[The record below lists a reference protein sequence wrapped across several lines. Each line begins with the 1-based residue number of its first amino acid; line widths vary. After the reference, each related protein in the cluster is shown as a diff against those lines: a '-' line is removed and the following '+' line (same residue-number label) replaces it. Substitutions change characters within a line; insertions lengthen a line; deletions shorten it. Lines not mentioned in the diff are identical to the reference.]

1 MSLADRDTDDHDSE
15 GHLPEESELE
25 AGSPEQGRGL
35 RALLLTVAYDG
46 SNYFGWQRQPEHPT
60 VQAELERALAEVT
73 GESSIRALASS
84 RTDTGVHAIGQSV
97 LCRTSN
103 WKASADKFPFALN
116 TKLPLDIVVR
126 DAREVPI
133 DFFPLRHSTGKRY
146 RYLVYCSR
154 KGDPIN
160 ARTHWWVR
168 RRMSLERMQAAA
180 KLLVGEHDF
189 ASFQST
195 GSPRS
200 STIRNVKELTISR
213 NDHMDGH
220 LYSFE
225 IEANGF
231 LYNMVRN
238 IVGTL
243 VQVGVGREEPEWIN
257 HVLRAGNR
265 CIAGATAPPQGLCL
279 MQVFY

>member
-1 MSLADRDTDDHDSE
+1 
-15 GHLPEESELE
+15 
-25 AGSPEQGRGL
+25 
-35 RALLLTVAYDG
+35 VAYDG

-60 VQAELERALAEVT
+60 IQAELERALAEVT

-97 LCRTSN
+97 LCRIKN
-103 WKASADKFPFALN
+103 WNASADKLPFALN

-126 DAREVPI
+126 EGVDVPI
-133 DFFPLRHSTGKRY
+133 DFYPLRHSTGKRY
-146 RYLVYCSR
+146 RYQVYCSR
-154 KGDPIN
+154 KGDPIH

-168 RRMSLERMQAAA
+168 RRMSHERMQLAARY
-180 KLLVGEHDF
+180 LVGEHDF

-200 STIRNVKELTISR
+200 STVRNVKERSISKH
-213 NDHMDGH
+213 DHMDGQ
-220 LYSFE
+220 LYTFE

-243 VQVGVGREEPEWIN
+243 VQVGVGREEPEWIDR
-257 HVLRAGNR
+257 VLHAGDR

-279 MQVFY
+279 MKVFY